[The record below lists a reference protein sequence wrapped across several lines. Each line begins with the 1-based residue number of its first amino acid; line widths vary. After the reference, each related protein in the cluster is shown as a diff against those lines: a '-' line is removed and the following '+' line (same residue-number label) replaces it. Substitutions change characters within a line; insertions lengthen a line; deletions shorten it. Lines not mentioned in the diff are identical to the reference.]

1 MANRSDNRKEDMAIQ
16 HTLSMNVEQ
25 RLELL
30 ANLLTEKINEDI
42 SRGGPLLKTIKETQ
56 NGQSYFS
63 F

>member
-42 SRGGPLLKTIKETQ
+42 SRGGTLLKTIKETQ